1 MTGRATPLPS
11 ARRRGLC
18 LRKFSPIKTSTSGP
32 LLDKTCAVLGYG
44 AQGRAHAL
52 NLRDSGIPVVVGL
65 LPKSR
70 SRVRARR
77 DGLCLTNTAAAV
89 RRADVIFLALP
100 DTKMAEIYR
109 GRRSRPICAAGQTLL
124 FAHGFAI
131 HYRTIVPPNDV
142 DVVMVAPKGL
152 GPMVRTQFE
161 AGKGVPCVFAI
172 AQDASGR
179 ARQLALAYAK
189 AIGGTRA
196 GVIETTFREETEAD
210 LFAEQAVL
218 CGGMSALVQ
227 AGFETLVEAGYQP
240 EMAYFECLHELKFIV
255 DLMHEEGISGMRARI
270 SETAKW
276 GDITVGPRIIDANVK
291 ARMKEVLGEIQSG
304 KFARGWLRETATRKE
319 AIPAVTEGSGPA
331 PDRRSGRAPARPDA
345 VAGQKKLAV
354 PKCRESGLRLRRNK
368 LFRVRPND

>member
-1 MTGRATPLPS
+1 MPAKIFTDKDVNL
-11 ARRRGLC
+11 
-18 LRKFSPIKTSTSGP
+18 GP
-32 LLDKTCAVLGYG
+32 LLDKTCAVIGYG

-52 NLRDSGIPVVVGL
+52 NLRDSGIPVIVGL

-70 SRVRARR
+70 SRVTARR
-77 DGLCLTNTAAAV
+77 DGLRVATTKTAV
-89 RRADVIFLALP
+89 RGADVLFLALP
-100 DTKMAEIYR
+100 DTKMPAIFREDIAPFL
-109 GRRSRPICAAGQTLL
+109 RPGQTLL

-131 HYRTIVPPNDV
+131 HYRTIVPPRDV

-152 GPMVRTQFE
+152 GPMVRSQF
-161 AGKGVPCVFAI
+161 ASGQGVPCVVAVE
-172 AQDASGR
+172 QDVSGH

-196 GVIETTFREETEAD
+196 GVIETTFQEETEAD

-255 DLMHEEGISGMRARI
+255 DLMHRAGLSGMRARI

-276 GDITVGPRIIDANVK
+276 GDVSVGPKIIDATVK
-291 ARMKEVLGEIQSG
+291 ARMKAELQKIRRG
-304 KFARGWLRETATRKE
+304 KFARDWLRETATGRKRYHRLLE
-319 AIPAVTEGSGPA
+319 KGKTQPIEQVGE
-331 PDRRSGRAPARPDA
+331 
-345 VAGQKKLAV
+345 
-354 PKCRESGLRLRRNK
+354 RLRRLMPWLDEK
-368 LFRVRPND
+368 P

>member
-1 MTGRATPLPS
+1 MS
-11 ARRRGLC
+11 ARIFTDKDVD
-18 LRKFSPIKTSTSGP
+18 LRP
-32 LLDKTCAVLGYG
+32 LLDKTCAIIGYG

-70 SRVRARR
+70 SRLTARR
-77 DGLCLTNTAAAV
+77 DGLRLTTTPAAV

-100 DTKMAEIYR
+100 DTRMADIYR
-109 GRRSRPICAAGQTLL
+109 ADIGPNLRRGQALL

-131 HYRTIVPPNDV
+131 QYRTIIPPNDV
-142 DVVMVAPKGL
+142 DVIMVAPKGL
-152 GPMVRTQFE
+152 GPMVRTQFL
-161 AGKGVPCVFAI
+161 AGRGVPCVIAI
-172 AQDASGR
+172 QQDASGH

-227 AGFETLVEAGYQP
+227 AGFEILVEAGYQP
-240 EMAYFECLHELKFIV
+240 EVAYFECLHELKFIV
-255 DLMHEEGISGMRARI
+255 DLMHRTGLRGMRARI

-276 GDITVGPRIIDANVK
+276 GAISVGPKIIDATVQ
-291 ARMKEVLGEIQSG
+291 ARMKKVLAEIQRG
-304 KFARGWLRETATRKE
+304 KFAKDWLRETATGRKRYQRLLDI
-319 AIPAVTEGSGPA
+319 A
-331 PDRRSGRAPARPDA
+331 ARQPIEE
-345 VAGQKKLAV
+345 VG
-354 PKCRESGLRLRRNK
+354 ERLRNRMPWLEEK
-368 LFRVRPND
+368 S

>member
-1 MTGRATPLPS
+1 MS
-11 ARRRGLC
+11 ARIFTDKDVDFR
-18 LRKFSPIKTSTSGP
+18 P
-32 LLDKTCAVLGYG
+32 LLDKTCAVIGYG

-70 SRVRARR
+70 SRLRARR
-77 DGLCLTNTAAAV
+77 DGLRLTTTAAAT

-100 DTKMAEIYR
+100 DTKMADIYHADIAPNL
-109 GRRSRPICAAGQTLL
+109 RSGQTLL

-131 HYRTIVPPNDV
+131 HYGTIIPPNNV
-142 DVVMVAPKGL
+142 DVIMVAPKGL
-152 GPMVRTQFE
+152 GPMVRTQFM
-161 AGKGVPCVFAI
+161 AGQGVPCVIAI
-172 AQDASGR
+172 QQDASGH

-227 AGFETLVEAGYQP
+227 AGYEVLVEAGYQP
-240 EMAYFECLHELKFIV
+240 EVAYFECLHELKFIV
-255 DLMHEEGISGMRARI
+255 DLMHRTGLRGMRARI

-276 GDITVGPRIIDANVK
+276 GAMTVGPKIVDASLQ
-291 ARMKEVLGEIQSG
+291 ARMKKVLVEIQRG
-304 KFARGWLRETATRKE
+304 KFAKDWLRETAT
-319 AIPAVTEGSGPA
+319 G
-331 PDRRSGRAPARPDA
+331 RRRYQRLLDIAARQPIEE
-345 VAGQKKLAV
+345 VGE
-354 PKCRESGLRLRRNK
+354 RIRNRMPWLDEK
-368 LFRVRPND
+368 S

>member
-1 MTGRATPLPS
+1 MS
-11 ARRRGLC
+11 ARIFTDKDVEL
-18 LRKFSPIKTSTSGP
+18 GP
-32 LLDKTCAVLGYG
+32 LLDKTCAVIGYG

-70 SRVRARR
+70 SRLTARR
-77 DGLCLTNTAAAV
+77 DGLRLTTTAAAV
-89 RRADVIFLALP
+89 RRADLIFLALP

-109 GRRSRPICAAGQTLL
+109 AEIAPNLRDGQTLL

-131 HYRTIVPPNDV
+131 HYRTIIAPNDV
-142 DVVMVAPKGL
+142 DVIMVAPKGL
-152 GPMVRTQFE
+152 GSMVRTQFV
-161 AGKGVPCVFAI
+161 AGQGVPCVIAI
-172 AQDASGR
+172 QQDASGH
-179 ARQLALAYAK
+179 ARQVALAYAK

-227 AGFETLVEAGYQP
+227 AGFEILVEAGYQP

-255 DLMHEEGISGMRARI
+255 DLMHREGIRGMRARI

-276 GDITVGPRIIDANVK
+276 GDLSVGPKIVDASVK
-291 ARMKEVLGEIQSG
+291 ARMREVLGEIQRG
-304 KFARGWLRETATRKE
+304 KFAKDWLRETATGRKRYQRLLDV
-319 AIPAVTEGSGPA
+319 A
-331 PDRRSGRAPARPDA
+331 ARQPIEE
-345 VAGQKKLAV
+345 VG
-354 PKCRESGLRLRRNK
+354 ERLRNRMPWLDEK
-368 LFRVRPND
+368 F

>member
-1 MTGRATPLPS
+1 MPAKPAKIFTDKDVNL
-11 ARRRGLC
+11 
-18 LRKFSPIKTSTSGP
+18 GP
-32 LLDKTCAVLGYG
+32 LLDKTCAIIGYG

-70 SRVRARR
+70 SRVKARR
-77 DGLCLTNTAAAV
+77 DGLRVATTAGAV
-89 RRADVIFLALP
+89 RRADVLFLALP
-100 DTKMAEIYR
+100 DTKMSAIYRAEIAPFL
-109 GRRSRPICAAGQTLL
+109 RPGQTLL

-161 AGKGVPCVFAI
+161 AGQGVPCVI
-172 AQDASGR
+172 AVQQDVSGH

-196 GVIETTFREETEAD
+196 GVIETTFQEETEAD

-255 DLMHEEGISGMRARI
+255 DLMHRTGLSGMRARI

-276 GDITVGPRIIDANVK
+276 GDISVGPKIIDGNVK
-291 ARMKEVLGEIQSG
+291 KRMRDELEKIRRG
-304 KFARGWLRETATRKE
+304 KFARDWLRETATGRKRYQRLLDKGKIKPIE
-319 AIPAVTEGSGPA
+319 QVGE
-331 PDRRSGRAPARPDA
+331 
-345 VAGQKKLAV
+345 
-354 PKCRESGLRLRRNK
+354 RLRRLMPWLDEK
-368 LFRVRPND
+368 Q